1 MDFMCTKGKDTKM
14 PFSFRYFSLSHQDK
28 KQVVKGNDRAAP
40 QKWECW
46 SQVWDREGCH
56 SWTKISFLGS
66 SRPSCNVLPTGP
78 TREEC
83 VFAFG
88 KNKPWRRRSL
98 LPGFVLHIL
107 QLRQPEHNLAV
118 LSSSDFWVSWT
129 RFLCKTWK
137 KRAIILTNRVWRG
150 RRCQRDLTCG
160 LPTVALVDKEEAAS
174 CSEP

>member
-1 MDFMCTKGKDTKM
+1 MSGVDHNSDNLIFLVYRSILVTIWIMDFMCTKGKDTKIS
-14 PFSFRYFSLSHQDK
+14 FSFRYFSLSHQDK

-40 QKWECW
+40 QKWEGW
-46 SQVWDREGCH
+46 SQVWDREGRH

-107 QLRQPEHNLAV
+107 QLLQPEGNLG

-150 RRCQRDLTCG
+150 RG
-160 LPTVALVDKEEAAS
+160 W
-174 CSEP
+174 